1 MNTPEIRLELHRI
14 IDQINDSRLLEAVY
28 TLLSSQDG
36 QAKSIPKKMM
46 DSMLEASE
54 ADIEAGRLIDHQ
66 SLKEEIQSWR
76 KK

>member
-36 QAKSIPKKMM
+36 QVKSISKEMM

-54 ADIEAGRLIDHQ
+54 ADIKAGRLTDHQ